1 MKEFF
6 FTIFCLKSDI
16 KCCKEFSQT
25 SIRHRFYAG
34 FLHPTRESL
43 QPHVY
48 VLPTIHVWL
57 VNFTRYITDINAMF
71 WVLYPVFLY
80 IVVR

>member
-6 FTIFCLKSDI
+6 FTICCLKSDI

-34 FLHPTRESL
+34 FLHPTRECL
-43 QPHVY
+43 QLNVY
-48 VLPTIHVWL
+48 VLPSIHVCFA
-57 VNFTRYITDINAMF
+57 NFTRYILDINT
-71 WVLYPVFLY
+71 VFL
-80 IVVR
+80 VFFP

>member
-6 FTIFCLKSDI
+6 FTICCLKSDI

-25 SIRHRFYAG
+25 LIRHSFYAG

-43 QPHVY
+43 QLNVC
-48 VLPTIHVWL
+48 VLPTIHVCFA
-57 VNFTRYITDINAMF
+57 NFTRYITDINAIF
-71 WVLYPVFLY
+71 RVLFPVILY
-80 IVVR
+80 ILVR

>member
-6 FTIFCLKSDI
+6 FTICCLMSGI
-16 KCCKEFSQT
+16 KCCKDFSQT
-25 SIRHRFYAG
+25 SIRHSFHAG

-43 QPHVY
+43 QLNVC

-57 VNFTRYITDINAMF
+57 VNFTRYIADINAMF